1 MSRITVEAVAEYL
14 PEESAPEAS
23 RYVFAYRVVIANEGP
38 RDAQLLTRHWWVTDG
53 NGEVQEVHGSGVVG
67 RQPHIAVGASF
78 EYTSGAVLESP
89 VGAMHG
95 YYEFVDDQGHR
106 FEAAI
111 PAFTL
116 SVPNLRH

>member
-1 MSRITVEAVAEYL
+1 MSRIAVAAVAEYL
-14 PEESAPEAS
+14 PEESAPEDS
-23 RYVFAYRVVIANEGP
+23 RYVFAYRVTIANEGP
-38 RDAQLLTRHWWVTDG
+38 QDAQLLTRHWWVTDG
-53 NGEVQEVHGSGVVG
+53 NGQVQEVHGAGVVG
-67 RQPHIAVGASF
+67 QQPHIAVGATY

-95 YYEFVDDQGHR
+95 YYEFVDDQGRR

-111 PAFTL
+111 PAFSL